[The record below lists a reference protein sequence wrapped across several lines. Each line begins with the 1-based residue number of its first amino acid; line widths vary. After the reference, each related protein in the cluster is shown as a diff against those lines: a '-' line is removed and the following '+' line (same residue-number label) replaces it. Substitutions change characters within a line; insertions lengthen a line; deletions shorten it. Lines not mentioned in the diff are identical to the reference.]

1 MNRVFVNEHSYV
13 ESKSDLLVLESGA
26 CCRIK
31 IYILSASYE
40 YCINQWISGEKIYDN
55 KNDDCRDRM
64 MRYLNYSKLI

>member
-1 MNRVFVNEHSYV
+1 MNRVFVNEHNYV

-31 IYILSASYE
+31 IYILSAGHE
-40 YCINQWISGEKIYDN
+40 YWINQWISGEKIYDN
-55 KNDDCRDRM
+55 KNEDCRDRM